1 MFFLIVSSLITR
13 HKRATLRNNNSQ
25 LWKFFSYWMN
35 LVKKT
40 FAKKKKHTN
49 VFNPSQ
55 SEQSP
60 IQESWQI
67 LTQIEDSK
75 LHLPKPEGMALCSL
89 ICKQHHDPDDLS
101 IYLFNSYINKIKI
114 DMYVTH
120 QCLLSLSS
128 NVLFKKNQ
136 FK

>member
-1 MFFLIVSSLITR
+1 MKI
-13 HKRATLRNNNSQ
+13 LRLLNEYCQ
-25 LWKFFSYWMN
+25 QPLC
-35 LVKKT
+35 
-40 FAKKKKHTN
+40 
-49 VFNPSQ
+49 NPSQ
-55 SEQSP
+55 SEDSN
-60 IQESWQI
+60 
-67 LTQIEDSK
+67 SK

-101 IYLFNSYINKIKI
+101 IYLFNSHINKIKI

>member
-1 MFFLIVSSLITR
+1 
-13 HKRATLRNNNSQ
+13 
-25 LWKFFSYWMN
+25 MN

-89 ICKQHHDPDDLS
+89 ICKQQHDPNDLFF
-101 IYLFNSYINKIKI
+101 IYLT
-114 DMYVTH
+114 VTSTK
-120 QCLLSLSS
+120 LKLTSM
-128 NVLFKKNQ
+128 
-136 FK
+136 